1 MNLKRLGI
9 VMLFSI
15 AAFTTIK
22 AQTADEIINK
32 YIDARGGT
40 EKLNA
45 ITSMV
50 QKGNLNV
57 NGMKIPVTITTVD
70 NKAMRADFT
79 FNGMSGYQIITTTD
93 GWGYNP
99 FQGQTKAEPMTADD
113 VKISQDALDAKD
125 DLLDYAAKGT
135 TVEALGTEDVEGTEC
150 YKLKLTMKSGKEK
163 TYFINTEDN
172 TLVKISEKST
182 TNGQEQEAVTMLAN
196 YKDVNG
202 LQFPFSVTG
211 PMGPIEIDSIE
222 INPVVDESIFKPS
235 N

>member
-1 MNLKRLGI
+1 MKFKVLATA
-9 VMLFSI
+9 MLFSI
-15 AAFTTIK
+15 AAFTTVK
-22 AQTADEIINK
+22 AQSADEIITK
-32 YIDARGGT
+32 YIAAKGGA

-45 ITSMV
+45 ITSIV

-57 NGMKIPVTITTVD
+57 NGMKIPVTITVID

-125 DLLDYAAKGT
+125 DLLNYAAKGT

-150 YKLKLTMKSGKEK
+150 YKLTP
-163 TYFINTEDN
+163 
-172 TLVKISEKST
+172 TL
-182 TNGQEQEAVTMLAN
+182 
-196 YKDVNG
+196 DRH
-202 LQFPFSVTG
+202 
-211 PMGPIEIDSIE
+211 
-222 INPVVDESIFKPS
+222 
-235 N
+235 